1 MKIAILEQQP
11 ISTLELRRHGLPYMF
26 PDAEIVAVPPEE
38 ILESPSMMR
47 DFHML
52 VLGGIA
58 GEDSPYPTIFTPQLI
73 EVLKNYLSQ
82 GGVVW
87 AECAATYHLTGS
99 YSYTTS
105 TGQFKEKDGLGLIA
119 GRATGPA
126 FPHHTTPSGGRTLTV
141 ATIFNPAAAE
151 GFSSYQALDI
161 NGPALHLDSDTSV
174 IEVLHYG
181 NAPDQPVCGVIK
193 SYGTGLLMA
202 FSFHPAIL
210 FTRIP
215 SEIRDSQNAEEAN
228 RLLFLAHQA
237 NRIHAHIRTLARE

>member
-11 ISTLELRRHGLPYMF
+11 ISTSELRVYGLPCMF
-26 PDAEIVAVPPEE
+26 PDAGIVAVPPEE
-38 ILESPSMMR
+38 ILGSPSMMK

-58 GEDSPYPTIFTPQLI
+58 GEDSPYPTIFTPQRAEI
-73 EVLKNYLSQ
+73 LKNYLLQ
-82 GGVVW
+82 GGIVW
-87 AECAATYHLTGS
+87 AECAATYHLTRF
-99 YSYTTS
+99 YSYITS
-105 TGQFKEKDGLGLIA
+105 TGQFKQKYGLELIP
-119 GRATGPA
+119 GSATGPA
-126 FPHHTTPSGGRTLTV
+126 FPHHTTPSCGRTLTV
-141 ATIFNPAAAE
+141 ATIFNPAAE
-151 GFSSYQALDI
+151 GLSSYQALDI
-161 NGPALHLDSDTSV
+161 NGPALHLDPDASV
-174 IEVLHYG
+174 IETLRYE
-181 NAPDQPVCGVIK
+181 NAPYQPVCGVIK

-202 FSFHPAIL
+202 FSFHAAIP